1 MNMNIKMPDF
11 DMKKFVK
18 DAGST
23 LSRVV
28 QLTEEKLG
36 TSEKTEMDAH
46 FEHLTE
52 RSECTRTWT
61 EKIVRDTE
69 AALIPNPANRV
80 EDYIFEKIEKQKSKR
95 LSNLEYLGLD
105 MIEGGGE
112 FGQDG
117 PYGSALIKVG
127 QAEQKLGSNERDF
140 IGSAGMCFIQPL
152 KKFLEGEMKTITKE
166 KGILES
172 KRLDLDACKN
182 RVRKARS
189 MLGQQTAERDLRV
202 AQSEFDRQAEI
213 TKLLLEGI
221 STTQATHL
229 RHLHAFVESQ
239 VRYYGQCNK
248 IMNDLQREL
257 ASLGGPQPY
266 VPVAGYEEDDELAGR
281 LNSVDLSGNSGY
293 KRARVLCS
301 YDAKDGTELNLTSNE
316 VIFVCECNPP
326 NSDYMNGKQGLLKG
340 LVPKAFLEL
349 LDD

>member
-1 MNMNIKMPDF
+1 MNLKMPDF
-11 DMKKFVK
+11 DVKKFVK

-46 FEHLTE
+46 FEHLNE
-52 RSECTRTWT
+52 RSDCTKTWT

-80 EDYIFEKIEKQKSKR
+80 EDFIFEKIEKQKSKR

-117 PYGSALIKVG
+117 AYGSALIKVG
-127 QAEQKLGSNERDF
+127 QAEQKLGSCERDF

-281 LNSVDLSGNSGY
+281 LNNVDLSGNSGY